1 MLARIIDVSLWID
14 IWLSESN
21 DDVFLLKWEKKTCQ
35 GKNSYV
41 YEVHEITMFFF
52 WYKADSIAET
62 DENL

>member
-1 MLARIIDVSLWID
+1 MMTSFSWN
-14 IWLSESN
+14 E
-21 DDVFLLKWEKKTCQ
+21 KKKTCQ